1 MNVMGG
7 ILSQAEIDA
16 MLQSNPD
23 NNLNSTTKVLLS
35 SEEIDTLGEI
45 GNISM
50 GAAATTLNEILGK
63 RVDITTPVVTIT
75 TMEDLSKE
83 YAVPFIAVEVKY
95 ITGLEGSN
103 ILILKNE
110 DVMTI
115 TEILMGEESTDSNT
129 EMDEMRISI
138 LGEIM
143 NQMAGA
149 SSTSLSTIIEKLV
162 NIDPPKIFE
171 TKFDRNDIELL
182 KNTNDIIKISFK
194 LEIEGLINSVIM
206 QLMPIDFARNL
217 VHNLMNPIEILK
229 EETKKEEK
237 KEVRKETQDYNR
249 QENVGGMKNEE
260 KDSLQRKI
268 NVKSLTLESFDEV
281 NLDDKQSRSENIDII
296 KDITLPITIELGK
309 SKKKIKEI
317 LELNEGSI
325 VILDKFAGDLVD
337 VVVNGKLIAKGEVVI
352 VDENYGVR
360 ITDLYSASD
369 DSFRMRKD

>member
-1 MNVMGG
+1 MGG

-16 MLQSNPD
+16 MLQSKQES
-23 NNLNSTTKVLLS
+23 NSDSISKVLLS
-35 SEEIDTLGEI
+35 TEEIDTLGEI

-50 GAAATTLNEILGK
+50 GAAATTLNEIVGK
-63 RVDITTPVVTIT
+63 RVDITTPVVSIT
-75 TMEDLSKE
+75 TMEELSRE
-83 YAVPFIAVEVKY
+83 YPVPFIAVEVKY

-115 TEILMGEESTDSNT
+115 TNLLMGDENTDSGN
-129 EMDEMRISI
+129 EMDEMKTSI

-171 TKFDRNDIELL
+171 TKFDKNDLSLL
-182 KNTNDIIKISFK
+182 KNTDYIVKTSFK

-206 QLMPIDFARNL
+206 QLMPIDFARTL
-217 VHNLMNPIEILK
+217 VQNLMNPNETHK
-229 EETKKEEK
+229 EETKKEEIK
-237 KEVRKETQDYNR
+237 KEERIKEKPDLNR
-249 QENVGGMKNEE
+249 QENVSGMNNQE
-260 KDSLQRKI
+260 KESLQRKV
-268 NVKSLTLESFDEV
+268 NVKPLNLESFDEV
-281 NLDDKQSRSENIDII
+281 NPDDRLSKSENIDII

-369 DSFRMRKD
+369 ESFRMRKE

>member
-1 MNVMGG
+1 MGG